1 MINETNVVIIGA
13 GAVGSAIAR
22 ELSKYKLDVLLIEKN
37 QEIGGEAT
45 VSNSAIIH
53 TGYDAKPGTLESE
66 LVAAANPMYDKLTAE
81 LNVPFKRTG
90 AILAAISEEE
100 VEALPKIIEKSYKN
114 GVYDIEYLTAE
125 EIKEREP
132 EISDQVKA
140 GILIPRES
148 IIDPFLLNIAY
159 VENAYKNGVEV
170 MLDTEV
176 LDIETEA
183 NKVKSVVTDKGS
195 IKTDY
200 IINAAGVRCDE
211 IAKMVDLCDF
221 EEHPRKGEFF
231 ILDKATPYDLNHII
245 LPVPTKLTKGKLIT
259 PTIHGNLLLG
269 PTAEDIE
276 DKSDKSVSTEGL
288 KSIIEDVQNRVPNVS
303 QFDSIKQYAG
313 LRPTRTPAGY
323 YIESYDLKGFIGL
336 SGIRSTGLTS
346 SPSVAKYV
354 VNLLESEGLKL
365 KRDNNFDPYREG
377 ITKFEELSL
386 EEKEKIISEKPEYGK
401 IICRCETITEGEI
414 IEAINRPLG
423 ATTVDGVKRRVRA
436 GTGRCQAGFCRPRV
450 VQILARELGI
460 PEVEIEQK
468 EKESKILTGEN
479 R

>member
-1 MINETNVVIIGA
+1 MIKETNVVIVGA
-13 GAVGSAIAR
+13 GAIGGAIAR
-22 ELSKYKLDVLLIEKN
+22 ELSKYELDVVLIEKN

-66 LVAAANPMYDKLTAE
+66 LVVAANPMYDKLTEE

-90 AILAAISEEE
+90 AILAAVNEEE
-100 VEALPKIIEKSYKN
+100 LEALPKIIEKSYKN
-114 GVYDIEYLTAE
+114 GVYDIEYLTSE
-125 EIKEREP
+125 KIKKLEP
-132 EISDQVKA
+132 EISDNVKG

-159 VENAYKNGVEV
+159 VENAHKNGVEV
-170 MLDTEV
+170 MLSTEV
-176 LDIETEA
+176 LDIKTEN
-183 NKVKSVVTDKGS
+183 NKVESVKTNKGS

-200 IINAAGVRCDE
+200 VINAAGVHCDE
-211 IAKMVDLCDF
+211 IAEMVDLCDF
-221 EEHPRKGEFF
+221 KEHPRKGEFF
-231 ILDKATPYDLNHII
+231 ILDKATPYDLNSII

-276 DKSDKSVSTEGL
+276 DKSDRSVTEEGL
-288 KSIIEDVQNRVPNVS
+288 KSIIKDVQNRVPKVS

-323 YIESYDLKGFIGL
+323 YIENYELEGFIGL

-354 VNLLESEGLKL
+354 VDLLQSEGLNL
-365 KRDNNFDPYREG
+365 IPDNNFDPYREP
-377 ITKFEELSL
+377 ITKFNELSL
-386 EEKEKIISEKPEYGK
+386 KEKEQIISKNPEYGR
-401 IICRCETITEGEI
+401 IVCRCETITEGEI
-414 IEAINRPLG
+414 VEAIKRPLG
-423 ATTVDGVKRRVRA
+423 AKTVDGVKRRVRA

-450 VQILARELGI
+450 VQILSRELGI

-468 EKESKILTGEN
+468 EKGSKILSKEN